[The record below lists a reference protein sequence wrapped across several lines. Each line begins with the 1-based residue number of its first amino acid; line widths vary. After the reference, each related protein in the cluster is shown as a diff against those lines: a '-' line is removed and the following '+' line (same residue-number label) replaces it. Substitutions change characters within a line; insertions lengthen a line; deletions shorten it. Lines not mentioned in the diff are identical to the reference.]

1 MAIGQQ
7 RPPVAARL
15 TTFRLNYMSSK
26 STNNDE
32 FNLKHQRPI
41 AGESRRFTTGEAV
54 FFSPLPVPT
63 GQIPMDLGGSFL
75 DINDTYLDIGSSNV
89 NKAFQTRVMI
99 ASSMLILIVSLIIGP
114 FIAGLMSFGDPYGR
128 TFTHIFI
135 EFFPTGAAIGA
146 WGAAGA
152 TVLGLYVVISTTL
165 AKVRIRPIRFNR
177 QRREVCFF
185 ANGSDEPVIQ
195 PWEEMVSWLSVS
207 TGVTGVG
214 VMSTYT
220 FGMAFDDPKT
230 DSVHFVNQGVM
241 TPVHGLGKWEAI
253 RVYMEKGPQHCPGKA
268 PYEGR
273 HTFDKEHEDMLEEY
287 QHNERSAL
295 GVGWWYFTHVITL
308 WRFPYWVAEWDHRFS
323 MKSLP
328 DSIAEWSKSLPTEQW
343 AKPSQA
349 LKEQSAKIEKAFAQG
364 QDFMTYFKANL
375 NEIKTEE

>member
-1 MAIGQQ
+1 MYSN
-7 RPPVAARL
+7 L
-15 TTFRLNYMSSK
+15 K
-26 STNNDE
+26 KNDE
-32 FNLKHQRPI
+32 FDFKQNRPF
-41 AGESRRFTTGEAV
+41 AGERRRFTTGEAI
-54 FFSPLPVPT
+54 FFAPKPIPT
-63 GQIPMDLGGSFL
+63 GQTPMDLGGSF
-75 DINDTYLDIGSSNV
+75 IEVNDTFLDVGSSNV
-89 NKAFQTRVMI
+89 NKAFQARVMI

-114 FIAGLMSFGDPYGR
+114 FIAGFMSFGDPYGR

-135 EFFPTGAAIGA
+135 EFFPTGAAIGV

-152 TVLGLYVVISTTL
+152 AVLGFYVVISTTL
-165 AKVRIRPIRFNR
+165 AKVRTRPIRFNR

-214 VMSTYT
+214 VMSIYT
-220 FGMAFDDPKT
+220 FGMAFEDPKT
-230 DSVHFVNQGVM
+230 DTVHFVNQEVM
-241 TPVHGLGKWEAI
+241 TPVHGLGKWEAL
-253 RVYMEKGPQHCPGKA
+253 RAYMEKGPEFCPAKA

-273 HTFDKEHEDMLEEY
+273 HTFDKERQDMYEEY

-295 GVGWWYFTHVITL
+295 GVGWWYLTHLITW

-328 DSIAEWSKSLPTEQW
+328 ESIAEWSKPLPPGQW
-343 AKPSQA
+343 GKPSPA

-364 QDFMTYFKANL
+364 QDFVTYFKANL
-375 NEIKTEE
+375 NENKAEE